1 MFSEA
6 VEIPLW
12 QLVLALG
19 FAVLFLLDRL
29 LIPSVRWMIRRK
41 VNRVI
46 TEINEHLQIGI
57 RPFQLTKR
65 KVLIDRLVFD
75 PLVIETMDATAREK
89 NMPREVAQEEVRR
102 YAREIVPAFNAY
114 VYFRLIYRLCRFVC
128 RQLYR
133 VRVGVADEDEI
144 REIDRDATVVFVM
157 NHRSNI
163 DYMLVAYLASKQTTL
178 SYAAGEWAK
187 VFLLQSLIRAM
198 GAFFVRRDSGNPL
211 YRRVLERY
219 VHMASR
225 EGVCQ
230 AVFPEGGLTK
240 TGALAPPKLGFLDYM
255 LRGYDVDKDRDIV
268 FIPIGIN
275 YDHVLEDTV
284 QIRAGQGNRIRRST
298 WYWVRAVVKFVA
310 VHFSLPKAARRD
322 RFGYASVNFGHVV
335 SAKQFARSRGINFAM
350 LGKSQRFDHTSAL
363 ASVLMN
369 GVGFVTPILPVPLI
383 AQVFERA
390 DEAALSE
397 EQIIAAVHGM
407 IDDLIAAGAP
417 LGPADVPA
425 KITLAKALTLLQHHG
440 MLDFADGAWRVVPT
454 AADRLAY
461 YGASIAHWFDGV
473 EHINPQRHRIDQAA

>member
-1 MFSEA
+1 MLSES
-6 VEIPLW
+6 VVLPWW
-12 QLVLALG
+12 QLALLLVLAT
-19 FAVLFLLDRL
+19 LFLLDRL
-29 LIPSVRWMIRRK
+29 LLPSMRWMIRRK

-46 TEINEHLQIGI
+46 TEISDHLQIGI

-75 PLVIETMDATAREK
+75 PIVLATMDEYAREQ

-133 VRVGVADEDEI
+133 VRVGVADEEEI
-144 REIDRDATVVFVM
+144 RAIDRNATVVFVM

-163 DYMLVAYLASKQTTL
+163 DYMLVAYLASRQTTL

-211 YRRVLERY
+211 YRCVLERY

-275 YDHVLEDTV
+275 YDHVLEDMV
-284 QIRAGQGNRIRRST
+284 QIRAGQGRRVRRST
-298 WYWVRAVVKFVA
+298 WYWIRAVFRFIA
-310 VHFSLPKAARRD
+310 VHWTLSRDARRD

-335 SAKQFARSRGINFAM
+335 SAKQFARSRAINFAQ
-350 LGKSQRFDHTSAL
+350 LDRAQRFEHTAAL

-369 GVGFVTPILPVPLI
+369 GVGYVTPILPVPLI
-383 AQVFERA
+383 AQVFARS
-390 DEAALSE
+390 DKAALSQL
-397 EQIIAAVHGM
+397 QIIAAIHAL

-425 KITLAKALTLLQHHG
+425 KITVVKALTLLQHYG
-440 MLDFADGAWRVVPT
+440 MIDFVDGKWRAVPQ
-454 AADRLAY
+454 ASDRLAY
-461 YGASIAHWFDGV
+461 YGASIAHWFDGGG
-473 EHINPQRHRIDQAA
+473 HINPQRYRVDRAA

>member
-1 MFSEA
+1 MFSES
-6 VEIPLW
+6 VELPWW
-12 QLVLALG
+12 QLAVLIVLAT
-19 FAVLFLLDRL
+19 LFLLDRL
-29 LIPSVRWMIRRK
+29 LLPSVRWMIRRK

-46 TEINEHLQIGI
+46 TEISDHLQIGI

-75 PLVIETMDATAREK
+75 PIVLATMDEYAREQ

-144 REIDRDATVVFVM
+144 RAIDRDATVVFVM

-163 DYMLVAYLASKQTTL
+163 DYMLVAYLASRQTTL

-211 YRRVLERY
+211 YRCVLERY

-275 YDHVLEDTV
+275 YDHVLEDSI
-284 QIRAGQGNRIRRST
+284 QIRAGKGDRSRRST
-298 WYWVRAVVKFVA
+298 WYWVRSVVKFIV
-310 VHFSLPKAARRD
+310 VHFSLSRDARRD

-335 SAKQFARSRGINFAM
+335 SARQFAQTRAINFAQ
-350 LGKSQRFDHTSAL
+350 LDKAQRFEHTAAL

-383 AQVFERA
+383 AQVFARSTEP
-390 DEAALSE
+390 ALSE
-397 EQIIAAVHGM
+397 LQIITAVHALF
-407 IDDLIAAGAP
+407 DDLIAAGAP
-417 LGPADVPA
+417 LSAADVPT
-425 KITLAKALTLLQHHG
+425 KITVAKSLALLAHYG
-440 MLDFADGAWRVVPT
+440 MTEFDGSAWRVMPD

-461 YGASIAHWFDGV
+461 YGASISHWFNEVG
-473 EHINPQRHRIDQAA
+473 HITPQRHRIDQAA

>member
-1 MFSEA
+1 MLSES
-6 VEIPLW
+6 VVLPLW
-12 QLVLALG
+12 QILLLVTL
-19 FAVLFLLDRL
+19 AVLFLLDWL
-29 LIPSVRWMIRRK
+29 LIPSVRWMIRRR

-75 PLVIETMDATAREK
+75 PLVIEAMDDYAKEK
-89 NMPREVAQEEVRR
+89 KMPREVAQDEIRR

-133 VRVGVADEDEI
+133 VRVGVADENEI
-144 REIDRDATVVFVM
+144 RDIDKNATVVFVM
-157 NHRSNI
+157 NHRSNV

-268 FIPIGIN
+268 FLPVGIN

-298 WYWVRAVVKFVA
+298 WYWIRAVVKFIA
-310 VHFSLPKAARRD
+310 VHFSMSKDARRD
-322 RFGYASVNFGHVV
+322 LFGYASVNFGRVV
-335 SAKQFARSRGINFAM
+335 SAREFAESRNVNFA
-350 LGKSQRFDHTSAL
+350 LLDKATRFEKTAEL
-363 ASVLMN
+363 AELLMN
-369 GVGFVTPILPVPLI
+369 GVGYVTPILPVPLI
-383 AQVFERA
+383 AHIFAQA
-390 DEAALSE
+390 PAAVLAE
-397 EQIIAAVHGM
+397 HEIIAEVHRL
-407 IDDLIAAGAP
+407 IDGLIAAGAP
-417 LGPADVPA
+417 LNAADVPA
-425 KITLAKALTLLQHHG
+425 KATISKSLELMRHYGMVAFSDDRWRAAPEPSDRIT
-440 MLDFADGAWRVVPT
+440 
-454 AADRLAY
+454 Y
-461 YGASIAHWFDGV
+461 YAASIAHWFDAV
-473 EHINPQRHRIDQAA
+473 EHIDPQRHRIGKAA